1 MEKTSNK
8 WSKYIKIAVVLLILI
23 LCYLF
28 IPLNQNNFSNTYSLR
43 SSSKSSDPIKLQFRS
58 GFQYDKYKPPKKSTF
73 MQKQMEDN
81 EEGKKPIFWDN
92 KNK

>member
-8 WSKYIKIAVVLLILI
+8 WSKYIKITVVLLILI
-23 LCYLF
+23 LGYLF
-28 IPLNQNNFSNTYSLR
+28 IPSSQNSFSNTYSLR
-43 SSSKSSDPIKLQFRS
+43 SSGKNSDPIKLQFRT

-73 MQKQMEDN
+73 MQKQME
-81 EEGKKPIFWDN
+81 GKDGDKPIFWDN